1 MSNEEKIDFNVMLDI
16 AHDNQKKQMEIKLEE
31 LKTKHAPMIDS
42 IFDYYLLERDKQEFK
57 NEFHSIVTSWYLQDT
72 IKAKIWIEENNKA
85 INTEHE
91 MQLRYDIW
99 F

>member
-31 LKTKHAPMIDS
+31 LKTKHAQMIDS

-57 NEFHSIVTSWYLQDT
+57 DEFHSIVTSWYLQDT

-91 MQLRYDIW
+91 MQLRMDYL
-99 F
+99 